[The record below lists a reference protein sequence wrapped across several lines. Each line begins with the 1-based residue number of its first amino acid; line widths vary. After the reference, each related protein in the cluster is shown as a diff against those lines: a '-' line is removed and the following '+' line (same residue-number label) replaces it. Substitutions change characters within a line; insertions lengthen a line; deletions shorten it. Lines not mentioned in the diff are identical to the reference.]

1 MAGMTA
7 MVDAATAL
15 PGRSQPAF
23 SVPERHAVTGVPL
36 WSEVPAGFTVTYLA
50 MGCFWGAERLFWTI
64 PGVWATAVGYMGGFT
79 PFPTYEE
86 VCTGR
91 TGHTEAVQ
99 VVFDPAQVSYLQ
111 LLEPFWQEHDPTQ
124 GARQG
129 NDIGTQYRSVI
140 QVFDSGQRARAIAT
154 CAEYEAELTR
164 AGYGKIT
171 TEIVC
176 AHPLYFAEDY
186 HQQYLAKNPD
196 GYCGIGG
203 TGVSC
208 PSPLRAN

>member
-23 SVPERHAVTGVPL
+23 SVPERHAVSGVPL

-129 NDIGTQYRSVI
+129 NDIGTQYRSALFPVTPDDLTAALASRE
-140 QVFDSGQRARAIAT
+140 QYQSA
-154 CAEYEAELTR
+154 LTR
-164 AGYGKIT
+164 AGRGRIT
-171 TEIVC
+171 TEIRL
-176 AHPLYFAEDY
+176 AAEAGPFYPAEGY
-186 HQQYLAKNPD
+186 HQQYLFKNPH
-196 GYCGIGG
+196 GYCGLAG
-203 TGVSC
+203 TGV
-208 PSPLRAN
+208 PAGLG